1 MSLSERLN
9 EDMKQAMR
17 SQDKFRLSVIRM
29 VRSAIKNAEI
39 ERRTTLDDSA
49 VLDILNRE
57 LKQRKESLLEF
68 EKAGRTDLVDQMNAE
83 IAILQEYLPQQ
94 LTEDEIKEIVQ
105 AAIQE
110 TGASSKADMGKL
122 MGVLM
127 PKVKGRADGKV
138 VNRIAQELLEQAGQ

>member
-29 VRSAIKNAEI
+29 VRSAIKNVEI
-39 ERRTTLDDSA
+39 EQRTTLDDSA

-57 LKQRKESLLEF
+57 LKQRKDSLQEF
-68 EKAGRTDLVDQMNAE
+68 EKAGRSDLVDQMKAE
-83 IAILQEYLPQQ
+83 IEILQTYLPQQ
-94 LTEDEIKEIVQ
+94 LTEEEITEIVQ

-110 TGASSKADMGKL
+110 TGASTKADMGKL

-138 VNRIAQELLEQAGQ
+138 VNRIAQQLLQ